1 MPKPNQPNYMK
12 HVTLFAALAVS
23 FGATAQITDGS
34 FEAGIGAGTWN
45 EASVNF
51 GTPLC
56 NAAACGTGGGA
67 AVPRTG
73 EIFAWFGGS
82 GDASEMA
89 SVDQDANVPAGTT
102 ANLLVYVKM
111 PASGDGTAGNYLKAF
126 VDGTEVG
133 MVTAGDSAAYAD
145 YTLWSVPIDAFAN
158 GSVHNFKLE
167 GKENG
172 SAVFNVLADDIAL
185 EVDGTIVAGLFENDA
200 LSGVQVYP
208 NPANESITL
217 AFNAMSGKA
226 EISILDVTGKVV
238 GYSSLSE
245 VNRRTVEFNSSS
257 LSDGL
262 YFVTVQQAGKR
273 FTERVIVQH

>member
-1 MPKPNQPNYMK
+1 MMK
-12 HVTLFAALAVS
+12 HITLFTALAVS

-34 FEAGIGAGTWN
+34 FEAGIGAGTWT

-73 EIFAWFGGS
+73 EVFAWFGGL

-89 SVDQDANVPAGTT
+89 SVDQSAFIPSGTT
-102 ANLLVYVKM
+102 ANLLVYVKI
-111 PASGDGTAGNYLKAF
+111 PASGDGTANNYLKAF
-126 VDGTEVG
+126 VDGNEVG
-133 MVTAGDSAAYAD
+133 AVTAVDSATYAD
-145 YTLWSVPIDAFAN
+145 YTLWSVQIDSYAD
-158 GSVHNFKLE
+158 GSNHNIKLE

-172 SAVFNVLADDIAL
+172 TAVFNILADDIAL
-185 EVDGTIVAGLFENDA
+185 EVDGSVVAGLFENEA

-217 AFNAMSGKA
+217 SFTAMSGMA
-226 EISILDVTGKVV
+226 EITIQDVTGKVV
-238 GYSSLSE
+238 ARNALSE
-245 VNRRTVEFNSSS
+245 VNRRTVEFDASA
-257 LSDGL
+257 LSNGL
-262 YFVTVQQAGKR
+262 YMVSIQQQGKR
-273 FTERVIVQH
+273 FTERVLVQH